1 VRVSAYRTSLL
12 LLTFCLLYH
21 ISAASQTAQAIAYF
35 PVVTC
40 SGQESSGGQLHVD
53 LSDIVGRRLP
63 GKVLLK
69 AQDGTQSYLLRV
81 PEGSAIGEC
90 PLGKFTAYTYVY
102 ELGVPILVDVRE
114 IVVDAGVMA
123 SLPLTLIE
131 GSAGQRTL
139 LAFDADR
146 DLVLDR
152 I

>member
-1 VRVSAYRTSLL
+1 M
-12 LLTFCLLYH
+12 
-21 ISAASQTAQAIAYF
+21 
-35 PVVTC
+35 
-40 SGQESSGGQLHVD
+40 
-53 LSDIVGRRLP
+53 
-63 GKVLLK
+63 K

-152 I
+152 IEE